1 MSKMSELIFSN
12 EKHYITSPYGWRTL
26 NGKHSNHQGVDYGTS
41 NQKLPQYAIESGY
54 IFAAGKATADKAL
67 YVWVIYPRIKKAFLH
82 YHLDSYSVRAG
93 QAVNKG
99 TLLGYTGK
107 TGYATGVHLHLGV
120 RDLSRLPD
128 AQIKNMNWA
137 LLRTCPYID
146 AESMPYTELAN
157 NPFSEPK
164 RAVTRDFE
172 GEDVKWVQW
181 ELVRLGYNI
190 GKAGIDGRCGMITT
204 QAIKDFQKQHK
215 DLNGK
220 QLVADGQAGP
230 LTRGAMKNA

>member
-1 MSKMSELIFSN
+1 MSKISELIFSGA
-12 EKHYITSPYGWRTL
+12 EVYITSTYGWRTL
-26 NGKHSNHQGVDYGTS
+26 NGKKSLHQGVDYGTH
-41 NQKLPQYAIESGY
+41 NQKLPQYAIEDGY

-93 QAVNKG
+93 QTVNKG

-107 TGYATGVHLHLGV
+107 TGHATGIHLHLGV
-120 RDLSRLPD
+120 RDLSKLPD
-128 AQIKNMNWA
+128 SQIKAMNWA

-146 AESMPYTELAN
+146 AEKMPYQEPSS
-157 NPFSEPK
+157 NPFPTPR
-164 RAVTRDFE
+164 RAVTRGFA
-172 GEDVKWVQW
+172 GEDVKWVQF
-181 ELVRLGYNI
+181 ELTRLGYNI
-190 GKAGIDGRCGMITT
+190 GTAGIDGKCGPITT
-204 QAIKDFQKQHK
+204 QAIKDFQSRHK